1 MKIKALAGAAV
12 LLLAAAACKPAYQ
25 NPNADPQKRAEDIV
39 SRMTL
44 EEKVSLMQH
53 ASPAIPR
60 LGIKQYNWWNEA
72 LHGVGRAGLA
82 TVFPQPI
89 GMGASFDDD
98 MVYRVFDA
106 VSDEARAKNTQFKQE
121 GDLNI
126 YQCLTFWTPNVN
138 IFRDPRWGRGHETYG
153 EDPYLTSRLGVQV
166 VNGLQGPSDSK
177 YAKLFAC
184 AKHFAVHSGPEWN
197 RHTFNAK
204 DISDRDLYETYLP
217 AFQTLVQEGDVK
229 QVMCAYNRYE
239 DDPCCG
245 SDKLLQQILRNDW
258 NYQHIVVSDCW
269 AINDFYQEGH
279 HETEPDPAHSA
290 AKAVRTGTDVEC
302 GSTYANLVEA
312 VEQGLIDETTIDRS
326 VIRLMK
332 GRFELGEMDDDK
344 LVEWTKIPY
353 SVVDSKEHKA
363 LALEA
368 ALKSMV
374 LLKNDGTLPLKKNMK
389 VALLGPNA
397 ADSLVMWGNYNG
409 YPSKT
414 ITLLEALQSRYPEAQ
429 FIYDQGCDL
438 TADVAIVSLINDCMT
453 EDGHKGFSATYWNS
467 LRPEGDPAAKV
478 YIDTQ
483 VNLSAAGATVFAPGV
498 NLENFCGVYE
508 TVFTPKTSGKVAFS
522 YQVQGTLS
530 MEIDGETVFRGRNNK
545 NAFAYSMDVKAGK
558 SYKIKVNFG
567 TTDGRVAAVSFNF
580 GHQVP
585 LDINA
590 VANKVK
596 DADVIIYAGG
606 IAAQLEGEEM
616 PVSIDGFKG
625 GDRTKIELPK
635 VQTALLERLAKT
647 GKPLVYVNYSGSAIA
662 ITRESELCNAVLQA
676 WYPGQAG
683 GEAIAQV
690 LTGEYNPAGRLPLTF
705 YKSSADL
712 PDFMDYNMTN
722 RTYRYF
728 KGEPLYPFG
737 FGLSYTTFAY
747 GDATLS
753 TDSYK
758 AGSSMTIEIPV
769 SNTGS
774 IDGEEVV
781 QVYLRRVG
789 DNEGPSHALRAFRR
803 VNVAKGATANV
814 SFKLDDSSFQWFDT
828 TTSRNNIIPGDY
840 ELLYGPSSDLASLKV
855 AKLTIVK

>member
-1 MKIKALAGAAV
+1 
-12 LLLAAAACKPAYQ
+12 
-25 NPNADPQKRAEDIV
+25 
-39 SRMTL
+39 
-44 EEKVSLMQH
+44 
-53 ASPAIPR
+53 
-60 LGIKQYNWWNEA
+60 
-72 LHGVGRAGLA
+72 
-82 TVFPQPI
+82 
-89 GMGASFDDD
+89 
-98 MVYRVFDA
+98 
-106 VSDEARAKNTQFKQE
+106 
-121 GDLNI
+121 
-126 YQCLTFWTPNVN
+126 
-138 IFRDPRWGRGHETYG
+138 
-153 EDPYLTSRLGVQV
+153 
-166 VNGLQGPSDSK
+166 
-177 YAKLFAC
+177 
-184 AKHFAVHSGPEWN
+184 
-197 RHTFNAK
+197 
-204 DISDRDLYETYLP
+204 
-217 AFQTLVQEGDVK
+217 
-229 QVMCAYNRYE
+229 
-239 DDPCCG
+239 
-245 SDKLLQQILRNDW
+245 
-258 NYQHIVVSDCW
+258 
-269 AINDFYQEGH
+269 
-279 HETEPDPAHSA
+279 
-290 AKAVRTGTDVEC
+290 
-302 GSTYANLVEA
+302 
-312 VEQGLIDETTIDRS
+312 
-326 VIRLMK
+326 
-332 GRFELGEMDDDK
+332 
-344 LVEWTKIPY
+344 
-353 SVVDSKEHKA
+353 
-363 LALEA
+363 
-368 ALKSMV
+368 
-374 LLKNDGTLPLKKNMK
+374 
-389 VALLGPNA
+389 
-397 ADSLVMWGNYNG
+397 
-409 YPSKT
+409 
-414 ITLLEALQSRYPEAQ
+414 
-429 FIYDQGCDL
+429 
-438 TADVAIVSLINDCMT
+438 
-453 EDGHKGFSATYWNS
+453 
-467 LRPEGDPAAKV
+467 
-478 YIDTQ
+478 
-483 VNLSAAGATVFAPGV
+483 
-498 NLENFCGVYE
+498 
-508 TVFTPKTSGKVAFS
+508 
-522 YQVQGTLS
+522 
-530 MEIDGETVFRGRNNK
+530 
-545 NAFAYSMDVKAGK
+545 MDVKAGK

-662 ITRESELCNAVLQA
+662 MTRESEICNAVLQA

-758 AGSSMTIEIPV
+758 AGSSMTIEVPV

-803 VNVAKGATANV
+803 VKVAKGATEKV